1 MKEIKNLA
9 ELEEILNND
18 KGLVCL
24 KFGAPWCGPCRMLE
38 STIQSIEGTI
48 EDVTFYEINVDEVE
62 NELLEKFAV
71 QNVPL
76 LLFFNEGLQ
85 VGREVGNIPKNLFL
99 EKLNELK

>member
-9 ELEEILNND
+9 ELEELVQGT
-18 KGLVCL
+18 GLHVV

-48 EDVTFYEINVDEVE
+48 EDVTFYEVNADEAE

-76 LLFFNEGLQ
+76 ILFFNEGLQ

-99 EKLNELK
+99 EKINELK